1 MATNKDIKKK
11 YSRSLT
17 VKDFDD
23 YEYNVTC
30 ITDTNINEALNEAR
44 SDQFRKDTDE
54 RVQSVAAARA
64 EGYKEGQKEIIG
76 QLHRELGEILDSASA
91 VSDFPLEDAVVALFR
106 KYEAGEEK
114 NVFYDVESVADI
126 KDIIKN
132 TVDILSDN
140 SLINKMDGLNSDD
153 LLLVKGVKSSGD
165 VFKILDITKID
176 PEFIRKYLKQDKR

>member
-1 MATNKDIKKK
+1 MTTNNEIKEK
-11 YSRSLT
+11 YSEWLTTDLGGFVEVIAGGAMALSL
-17 VKDFDD
+17 
-23 YEYNVTC
+23 E
-30 ITDTNINEALNEAR
+30 
-44 SDQFRKDTDE
+44 
-54 RVQSVAAARA
+54 AARA

>member
-1 MATNKDIKKK
+1 M
-11 YSRSLT
+11 R
-17 VKDFDD
+17 
-23 YEYNVTC
+23 
-30 ITDTNINEALNEAR
+30 
-44 SDQFRKDTDE
+44 
-54 RVQSVAAARA
+54 
-64 EGYKEGQKEIIG
+64 
-76 QLHRELGEILDSASA
+76 
-91 VSDFPLEDAVVALFR
+91 
-106 KYEAGEEK
+106 GEEK

-140 SLINKMDGLNSDD
+140 SLINKMGGLNSDD